1 MQAIEEIILGNS
13 LVIKE
18 MKKLIEMVSSSNT
31 TVLIQGE
38 TGTGKELV
46 AEALHIAS
54 GREGNNISVNC
65 AAIPSE
71 LLESELFGHEK
82 GAFTGADRTRPGRF
96 EQANNGTIF
105 LDEIGDMP
113 LPLQSKLLRVLESR
127 KIQRVGSS
135 KEVDVNFR
143 LVCATHQDLDKKV
156 EKGEFRA
163 DLFYRINVFPIDVPT
178 LAARTV
184 DVPLLIQGI
193 IEKIKFS
200 GQEIK
205 VNFSEDALKVLSNY
219 NWPGN
224 VRELRNVIE
233 RASVLFNDRSV
244 SGENVREN
252 LLRLKAPDPE
262 EEQDELW
269 AASTELGEIT
279 KDEKDK
285 EIESLPIPKPEQYK
299 DWFLYFDKMDL
310 RKHLSEIEIVMI
322 EAALEKTDGMVSQ
335 ASDALKLR
343 RTTLIEKMKKY
354 GIAK

>member
-13 LVIKE
+13 LAIKE
-18 MKKLIEMVSSSNT
+18 MKKLIEMVCQSAT

-46 AEALHIAS
+46 AEALHVAS
-54 GREGNNISVNC
+54 GRSGNNISVNC

-82 GAFTGADRTRPGRF
+82 GAFTGADRARAGRF
-96 EQANNGTIF
+96 EQANQGTIF
-105 LDEIGDMP
+105 LDEIGDMA
-113 LPLQSKLLRVLESR
+113 LPLQSKLLRVLEGR

-135 KEVDVNFR
+135 KEIDVNFR

-163 DLFYRINVFPIDVPT
+163 DLFYRINVFPIEVPN
-178 LAARTV
+178 LAARIV
-184 DVPLLIQGI
+184 DVPILIQGI
-193 IEKIKFS
+193 LEKIKFS
-200 GQEIK
+200 GQKIN
-205 VNFSEDALKVLSNY
+205 VNFSDDALKVLSNY
-219 NWPGN
+219 SWPGN

-233 RASVLFNDRSV
+233 RASVLFSDRTV
-244 SGENVREN
+244 SGNNVKEN
-252 LLRLKAPDPE
+252 LLRLKVPDPD

-269 AASTELGEIT
+269 AASTNLKEEKEET
-279 KDEKDK
+279 VEDE
-285 EIESLPIPKPEQYK
+285 ESNVPIPKPEHYK

-322 EAALEKTDGMVSQ
+322 EAALEKTEGMVSQ

-354 GIAK
+354 GISR

>member
-1 MQAIEEIILGNS
+1 MKVIEEIILGNS
-13 LVIKE
+13 LAIKE
-18 MKKLIEMVSSSNT
+18 MKKLIEMVSTSTT

-46 AEALHIAS
+46 AEALHAAS
-54 GREGNNISVNC
+54 GRKGNNISVNC

-82 GAFTGADRTRPGRF
+82 GAFTGADRARPGRF
-96 EQANNGTIF
+96 EQADNGTIF

-113 LPLQSKLLRVLESR
+113 LPLQSKLLRVLEGR
-127 KIQRVGSS
+127 KIQRVGSN
-135 KEVDVNFR
+135 KEISVNFR
-143 LVCATHQDLDKKV
+143 LVCATHQNLDKRV

-163 DLFYRINVFPIDVPT
+163 DLFYRINVFPIEVPT
-178 LAARTV
+178 LASRVV
-184 DVPLLIQGI
+184 DVPILTKGI

-200 GQEIK
+200 GQQINVK
-205 VNFSEDALKVLSNY
+205 FSEDAFKVLSNY

-233 RASVLFNDRSV
+233 RASVLFNEKTV
-244 SGENVREN
+244 SGDNVKEN

-262 EEQDELW
+262 QEQDELW
-269 AASTELGEIT
+269 AASTDLVEIAI
-279 KDEKDK
+279 DEDDDK
-285 EIESLPIPKPEQYK
+285 TESLPIPKPEQYR
-299 DWFLYFDKMDL
+299 DCFLYYDKMDL
-310 RKHLSEIEIVMI
+310 RKHLRDIEIVMI

-335 ASDALKLR
+335 ASDTLKLR

-354 GIAK
+354 GISK

>member
-1 MQAIEEIILGNS
+1 MQASEEIILGNS

-46 AEALHIAS
+46 AEALHVAS
-54 GREGNNISVNC
+54 GRKGNNISVNC

-82 GAFTGADRTRPGRF
+82 GAFTGADRLRVGRF
-96 EQANNGTIF
+96 EQANDGTIF

-113 LPLQSKLLRVLESR
+113 LPLQSKLLRVLEGR

-178 LAARTV
+178 LAARKV
-184 DVPLLIQGI
+184 DVPVLIQGI

-200 GQEIK
+200 GEEIK
-205 VNFSEDALKVLSNY
+205 VNFSDDALKVLSNY

-233 RASVLFNDRSV
+233 RAAVLFNDRSV
-244 SGENVREN
+244 SGENVKEN
-252 LLRLKAPDPE
+252 LLKLKVPDPD

-269 AASTELGEIT
+269 AATTDLVEATNDENGKEL
-279 KDEKDK
+279 
-285 EIESLPIPKPEQYK
+285 ESLPIPKPEQYK
-299 DWFLYFDKMDL
+299 DWFLYYDKMDL
-310 RKHLSEIEIVMI
+310 RRHLSEIEIVMI

-354 GIAK
+354 GISK

>member
-1 MQAIEEIILGNS
+1 MQAIEELILGNS

-54 GREGNNISVNC
+54 GRQGNNISVNC